1 MDSPRSAT
9 TYLRSIVVWVLA
21 AGCLAG
27 GDEAQATLRFATNEV
42 ALSLA
47 EGAADTEA
55 VFAFTNEGAAPLRIT
70 KVQAGCGCTTPRLER
85 ETYAPG
91 ESGVLRATYHVGGRQ
106 GAQSVR
112 IRVTTDEERK
122 DPYEVFL
129 KVNILVP
136 VALQPRLVFW
146 RVGEALTPKLV
157 RVTLAE
163 GYTLAEAIAAG
174 SGFTAEA
181 KAISSTEAEVQIR
194 PTSTANARV
203 DQVKVRVRQPD
214 GAVREY
220 QVFTRV
226 VR

>member
-1 MDSPRSAT
+1 MR
-9 TYLRSIVVWVLA
+9 
-21 AGCLAG
+21 
-27 GDEAQATLRFATNEV
+27 ATLLVRAVVFAAVLCGSESELRAALRFEQPEV
-42 ALSLA
+42 TLQLA

-55 VFAFTNEGAAPLRIT
+55 VFAFTNEGSAPLRIT
-70 KVQAGCGCTTPRLER
+70 KVQAGCGCTTPRLEK

-91 ESGVLRATYHVGGRQ
+91 ESGVLRATYHIGGRQ

-146 RVGEALTPKLV
+146 RVGDALTPKLV

-194 PTSTANARV
+194 PTSTAIARV
-203 DQVKVRVRQPD
+203 DQVKVRVKQPG